1 MFEIAAEALAEVDAG
16 RALGVVVVTGVHGST
31 PRTPGSAMAVTEDG
45 RAIGAISGG
54 CIEAEAYELAR
65 EVLASGEAQALTM
78 GGEGDLLRPGLACG
92 GAVDVLAVRIGPG
105 DDAVVASLR
114 ASLEDGEVSLV
125 LAGPAGAVRLMRPRA
140 PRLVIVGA
148 VDFTPAL
155 ASAARLMGFHVTVVD
170 PRPVFATPE
179 RVPDAHEVIVAW
191 PDAWL
196 RAEALGAGDAICV
209 LTHDDR
215 LDVPALE
222 AALATPAFYVGA
234 MGSRRVDDRRRAALA
249 AAGVEHD
256 ALARLRSPIGLDL
269 GGSTPAETAIAILAE
284 VLLARAGG
292 TGRPLRE
299 VSGPIHHRQED

>member
-1 MFEIAAEALAEVDAG
+1 MFEIAAPALAELDQG

-31 PRTPGSAMAVTEDG
+31 PRTPGSAMAVTQDG

-65 EVLASGEAQALTM
+65 AVLASGEPQALTM
-78 GGEGDLLRPGLACG
+78 GGEGDLLRPGMACG
-92 GAVDVLAVRIGPG
+92 GTVDVVALRVEPG
-105 DDAVVASLR
+105 DDAVVAALR
-114 ASLEDGEVSLV
+114 ASLVDGEVALSLS
-125 LAGPAGAVRLMRPRA
+125 GPSGPVRLVRPRA

-170 PRPVFATPE
+170 PRPVFATAE
-179 RVPDAHEVIVAW
+179 RIPDAHGVVVAW

-196 RAEALGAGDAICV
+196 RDAGLGDQDAICV

-222 AALATPAFYVGA
+222 AALASSCFYVGA
-234 MGSRRVDDRRRAALA
+234 MGSRRVDARRREALA
-249 AAGVEHD
+249 GAGVGDD

-284 VLLARAGG
+284 VLQARAGG

-299 VSGPIHHRQED
+299 QAGPIHHRS